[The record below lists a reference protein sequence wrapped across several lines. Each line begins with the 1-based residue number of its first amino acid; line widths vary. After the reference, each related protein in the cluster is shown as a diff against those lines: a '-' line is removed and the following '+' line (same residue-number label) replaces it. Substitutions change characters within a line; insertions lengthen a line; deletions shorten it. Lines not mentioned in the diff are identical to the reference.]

1 MDNDEFQKQ
10 TIKAINDQAPLNLQL
25 LNRLLACE
33 ALLQSMLQLLDHA
46 ALTTLGEEY
55 DAHLDRMASQFPP
68 NFQRPQFWSDY
79 SDAIAARKKWLLDVQ
94 AKKPGER

>member
-1 MDNDEFQKQ
+1 MENDDFKKQ
-10 TIKAINDQAPLNLQL
+10 TIKAINDQASLNLQL

-33 ALLQSMLQLLDHA
+33 ALLQSMFQLLDHS
-46 ALTTLGEEY
+46 ALATLAEEY

-79 SDAIAARKKWLLDVQ
+79 SAAIAARQKFLQEAQ
-94 AKKPGER
+94 AKKS